1 MPRPAAVLI
10 TFAVCGFAL
19 HDLPAWAF
27 TRRVLPPGA
36 TIAFIMF
43 GLGAVISEAVHM
55 DLSTWPAAGRAV
67 VNVGY
72 IAGCTAAMLV
82 IGLRLAS

>member
-1 MPRPAAVLI
+1 
-10 TFAVCGFAL
+10 
-19 HDLPAWAF
+19 
-27 TRRVLPPGA
+27 
-36 TIAFIMF
+36 MF

-72 IAGCTAAMLV
+72 IAGCIAAMLV
-82 IGLRLAS
+82 IVLRLAS